1 MVSIYAYFKYNSYRL
16 IAVGLIEI
24 GKKNF
29 NIKTSSWKTFPL
41 IWSLNMLF
49 SSIKCCCSIKDCCC
63 SCNRRNETG
72 AENVPLVRTATDDS
86 ATNHGSVTNA
96 VKLSLLVDMDNIS
109 PSGKWKEQIKTNL
122 PKEAQNKFNEMLVN
136 CIAITNVNFL
146 KHFQKYASFSLNRH
160 SSYCRHPLCI
170 KGNHAEFNGHCCLT
184 DSIFY
189 YGVLD
194 WNNLRLRNKSE
205 GKVKH
210 L

>member
-1 MVSIYAYFKYNSYRL
+1 
-16 IAVGLIEI
+16 
-24 GKKNF
+24 
-29 NIKTSSWKTFPL
+29 
-41 IWSLNMLF
+41 MLF
-49 SSIKCCCSIKDCCC
+49 SSIKCCCNIKDFCC

-72 AENVPLVRTATDDS
+72 TENVPLVGTATDDS
-86 ATNHGSVTNA
+86 ATNYGSVANA

-109 PSGKWKEQIKTNL
+109 PSEKWKERIRTHL
-122 PKEAQNKFNEMLVN
+122 PKEAQNKFNEMLVK
-136 CIAITNVNFL
+136 CIGITNVNFL
-146 KHFQKYASFSLNRH
+146 KHFQKYASFSFNRH

-170 KGNHAEFNGHCCLT
+170 EENHAEFNEHCCLM

>member
-1 MVSIYAYFKYNSYRL
+1 
-16 IAVGLIEI
+16 
-24 GKKNF
+24 
-29 NIKTSSWKTFPL
+29 
-41 IWSLNMLF
+41 MLF

-86 ATNHGSVTNA
+86 ATNYGSVTNA

-109 PSGKWKEQIKTNL
+109 PSGKWKEQIITNL
-122 PKEAQNKFNEMLVN
+122 PKEAQNKFNEMLDK

-170 KGNHAEFNGHCCLT
+170 KGNHVEFNGHCCLT